1 MTVEANGTE
10 SNSFFVTDTPRR
22 YFIGFVVWTMLA
34 LLTAGRNH
42 LTYLRLGYDVPIST
56 TLVSSFTDFYLW
68 ALTSIFI
75 FNLCA
80 KFPLE
85 KPALV
90 RKTLVYLLLSVI
102 LTFVLAII
110 SVPIFLFLSGG
121 DFAELRNI
129 FESIVFSP
137 WNLYQGFITFWG
149 VIVVGHA
156 VQFSRRARERDKRLQ
171 NLSVQLA
178 EAKLSALKMQLQP
191 HFLFNTLNSIAAL
204 LRRDADRAEQMIAY
218 LGEFL
223 RMTLNASKDNQ
234 TTLETELQ
242 FTETYLKIEKIR
254 FQDKLET
261 SFQIAPEALPVRVP
275 TLILQ
280 PLVENAIRHGFGD
293 KSEDCRLLIRA
304 EKLENR
310 LRIEVRDNGIGFAEN
325 VDINSASGVGLRNT
339 RLRLRET
346 YDDDYRFEAGNNG
359 TGAVIEIEIP
369 AMNSA
374 NKI

>member
-1 MTVEANGTE
+1 MSAEANENG
-10 SNSFFVTDTPRR
+10 SNKFTATDMPRR
-22 YFIGFVVWTMLA
+22 FLIGFAVWTLLA

-42 LTYLRLGYDVPIST
+42 LTYLRLGYDVPMAT

-68 ALTSIFI
+68 AFASIFI
-75 FNLCA
+75 FHLCA

-85 KPALV
+85 TPALV
-90 RKTLVYLLLSVI
+90 RKILVYLSLSVGS
-102 LTFVLAII
+102 TFALAIV
-110 SVPIFLFLSGG
+110 SVPIFLFLTGG
-121 DFAELRNI
+121 DFAELGNI
-129 FESIVFSP
+129 FGSIVFSP

-149 VIVVGHA
+149 IVAVGHA
-156 VQFSRRARERDKRLQ
+156 VQFNRRAREKQKRLQ
-171 NLSVQLA
+171 NLAVQLA

-191 HFLFNTLNSIAAL
+191 HFLFNTLNSIVAL

-261 SFQIAPEALPVRVP
+261 SFQIAPDALPVRVP

-280 PLVENAIRHGFGD
+280 PLVENAVRHGFGD

-304 EKLENR
+304 EKLKNR
-310 LRIEVRDNGIGFAEN
+310 LLIEVRDNGIGFAHKID
-325 VDINSASGVGLRNT
+325 VNSASGVGLRNT

-346 YDDDYRFEAGNNG
+346 YGDDHRFEAGNNG
-359 TGAVIEIEIP
+359 AGAVVEIDIP
-369 AMNSA
+369 AMN
-374 NKI
+374 